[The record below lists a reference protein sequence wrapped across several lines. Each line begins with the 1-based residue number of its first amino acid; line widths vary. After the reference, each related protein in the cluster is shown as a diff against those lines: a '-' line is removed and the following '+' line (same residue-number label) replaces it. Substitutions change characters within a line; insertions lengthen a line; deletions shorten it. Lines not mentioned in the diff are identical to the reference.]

1 MPKFSQTKYVKKI
14 LSMFNINSAKSVSTL
29 LGSHFELNK
38 NQNQLLKIEQN
49 HDNMAKVPYVSTIS
63 SII

>member
-14 LSMFNINSAKSVSTL
+14 LSRFNINNAKFVSTL

>member
-14 LSMFNINSAKSVSTL
+14 LSRFNINNAKSVSTL

>member
-14 LSMFNINSAKSVSTL
+14 LSMFNINNAKSVSTL

-49 HDNMAKVPYVSTIS
+49 HDNMAKVSTIS

>member
-1 MPKFSQTKYVKKI
+1 MMACQSFHKQNM
-14 LSMFNINSAKSVSTL
+14 LKSVSTL

-49 HDNMAKVPYVSTIS
+49 HDNMAKVSTIS